1 MDIDCIFKNTSV
13 VSMNRKQCPLVLL
26 HPTYFM
32 YLLPKSIALENK
44 IPTKTLKCQHFS
56 CRMNVLRAFLL
67 TTLVALAIANPKT
80 YLVETVSLL
89 LPL

>member
-32 YLLPKSIALENK
+32 YLLPKSIALEKAPQNGNYL
-44 IPTKTLKCQHFS
+44 IHTLSFKNAPIVPLSIFS
-56 CRMNVLRAFLL
+56 V
-67 TTLVALAIANPKT
+67 
-80 YLVETVSLL
+80 
-89 LPL
+89 